1 MMVIRYEIPDRWVK
15 YDGLA
20 LVSELTEAKA
30 AVMSLTTIP
39 YQRSWAEALQEMELR
54 REVAG
59 TSRIEGAD
67 FTEREL
73 DEALRDDTPAERL
86 SRSQRQARSAKT
98 AYRWIARLDDDRPID
113 GELIREVHRLIVT
126 GCDDDHCPLGRL
138 RGPDQNVTFGQP
150 RHRGAMGGEECRAAF
165 AGLCDALQGEFREHD
180 SLIQALALHYHL
192 AAMHPFLD
200 GNGRT
205 ARALEALVLQRTGLK
220 DDLFVAMSNY
230 YYDEKTQYLSNLTQV
245 RENNYDLTEF
255 LKFGLKCIALQCKRL
270 FGEIRRELTK
280 SLYRDVMGKMYGR
293 LLSTRKRALA
303 RRQLA
308 ILEILLEYENTIHL
322 YDLFIRV
329 HREYNSLKTPQK
341 AYFRDLNYLDN
352 LQAINVSS
360 ENKRYYFSIRLEWA
374 TEITETDFFG
384 KINQLPEAKTKFL
397 LRP

>member
-1 MMVIRYEIPDRWVK
+1 MVIRYEIPDRWVK
-15 YDGLA
+15 YDGRA

-39 YQRSWAEALQEMELR
+39 YQRSWAEALQEIELK

-73 DEALRDDTPAERL
+73 DEALRDDTPAEQL
-86 SRSQRQARSAKT
+86 NRSQRQARSAKA
-98 AYRWIARLDDDRPID
+98 AYRWIAGLPDDRPID
-113 GELIREVHRLIVT
+113 DALIRQVHRLIVT
-126 GCDDDHCPLGRL
+126 GCDDDHCPPGRI

-150 RHRGAMGGEECRAAF
+150 RHRGAAGGEECRAAF
-165 AGLCDALQGEFREHD
+165 AGLCDALRREFREHD

-230 YYDEKTQYLSNLTQV
+230 YYDEKAQYLTSLTQA
-245 RENNYDLTEF
+245 RKNNYDLTEF
-255 LKFGLKCIALQCKRL
+255 LKFGLICVALQCKRL

-280 SLYRDVMGKMYGR
+280 SLYRDVMGRMYGR

-308 ILEILLEYENTIHL
+308 ILEVLLELEKTTS
-322 YDLFIRV
+322 LFSIYNRV
-329 HREYNSLKTPQK
+329 YREYESLKAPQK
-341 AYFRDLNYLDN
+341 AFVRDINYLTRLN
-352 LQAINVSS
+352 AIHVAL
-360 ENKRYYFSIRLEWA
+360 EDKLYYVSIRLEWA
-374 TEITETDFFG
+374 TEITETDSMNC
-384 KINQLPEAKTKFL
+384 IQ
-397 LRP
+397 

>member
-1 MMVIRYEIPDRWVK
+1 MVIRYEIPDRWLK

-39 YQRSWAEALQEMELR
+39 YQRSWAQALQEMELK

-73 DEALRDDTPAERL
+73 DEALRDDTPAEQL

-98 AYRWIARLDDDRPID
+98 TYRWIGGLPDDRPID
-113 GELIREVHRLIVT
+113 GDLIREVHRLIVT
-126 GCDDDHCPLGRL
+126 GCDDDHCPPGRM

-150 RHRGAMGGEECRAAF
+150 RHMGVVGGEECRAAF
-165 AGLCDALQGEFREHD
+165 AGLCDALRGEFREHD

-205 ARALEALVLQRTGLK
+205 ARALEALVLQRAGLK

-230 YYDEKTQYLSNLTQV
+230 YYDEKTQYLNKLTQV
-245 RENNYDLTEF
+245 RENNFDLTEF
-255 LKFGLKCIALQCKRL
+255 LKFSLKGIALQCKRL
-270 FGEIRRELTK
+270 LGEIRRELTK
-280 SLYRDVMGKMYGR
+280 SLYRDVMGRMYGR
-293 LLSTRKRALA
+293 LRSKRKRTLA

-308 ILEILLEYENTIHL
+308 ILENLLEYENTIPIIDL
-322 YDLFIRV
+322 YNRIY
-329 HREYNSLKTPQK
+329 REYESLISPQK
-341 AYFRDLNYLDN
+341 AFVRDINYLTRLN
-352 LQAINVSS
+352 TVRVSL
-360 ENKRYYFSIRLEWA
+360 EEKIYYISIRLEWA
-374 TEITETDFFG
+374 TEVTETDFYRE
-384 KINQLPEAKTKFL
+384 INKLPEAKSQL
-397 LRP
+397 VLHP